1 MLGNIAMLSQTSCQR
16 SGVFSLFPF
25 SKMTRTHLSQTRWI
39 GKSRHNMQQFICE
52 SPARRWSLCPVCL
65 ADSKLLKHGEQ
76 RGMLLMLF
84 RQLHSHF
91 DFSQWQ
97 LHVCVCRASVEVLAC
112 KLRKQSAKNVL
123 PVANRFH
130 SLHPCSHP
138 PTCHLIC
145 THKHTHTVCH
155 LFGWGKLID
164 RKSLLI
170 DNQFNTNK
178 FNQRD

>member
-1 MLGNIAMLSQTSCQR
+1 MECFLYSPLVKWLS
-16 SGVFSLFPF
+16 
-25 SKMTRTHLSQTRWI
+25 RTHLSQTRWS

-65 ADSKLLKHGEQ
+65 ADSKLLMHGEQ